1 MYQDSIDTK
10 VLYDIIANLVQF
22 KEDILIEKKDDEQGT
37 LLSVRVNPADM
48 GILIGRNG
56 IMATSIKVVMKAIG
70 KSNDMML
77 RVQFL
82 EPEGSTHVP
91 GEKHVRAED
100 EVAPALPKSTADL
113 DHELDEF
120 VMN

>member
-1 MYQDSIDTK
+1 MYQDSVDTK
-10 VLYDIIANLVQF
+10 VLYDIISSLVSCPGDIHIDR
-22 KEDILIEKKDDEQGT
+22 KEDEMGI
-37 LLSVRVNPADM
+37 LLSVRVNPVDM

-70 KSNDMML
+70 KSNDMQL

-82 EPEGSTHVP
+82 EPEGSTHVRNSEGNSVP
-91 GEKHVRAED
+91 GSTG
-100 EVAPALPKSTADL
+100 APQPSV

-120 VMN
+120 IIN

>member
-10 VLYDIIANLVQF
+10 VLYDIIANLVQY
-22 KEDILIEKKDDEQGT
+22 KEDILIEKKDDEQGV

-56 IMATSIKVVMKAIG
+56 IMATSIKVIMKAIG

-91 GEKHVRAED
+91 GEKHQQPV
-100 EVAPALPKSTADL
+100 PTTPKATPDI
-113 DHELDEF
+113 DHELDDF
-120 VMN
+120 IVMLA